1 MGAEA
6 KPGPSQ
12 KARAWR
18 APPLRRLLVFD
29 VLARTRSLRAA
40 ALELDLTPERLR
52 RRISELEAEIG
63 TPLIRCEGDTV
74 LLSTNGQN
82 FFSAIGPEIAA
93 INRIWRESRTA
104 DSRSLVV
111 SASPINMS
119 MWLGPRLARWT
130 AERPRFRV
138 LTAGRGSGHGFGAE
152 GEDVV
157 FTPAPFSTD
166 PREVAHVVTAHMVCV
181 GAGTHSGERSAGLPA
196 RVKLLDPARGPA
208 NKSIWD
214 LWFRSRGVERLATQ
228 EILPTDDLLV
238 RQCAILGQG
247 VALLSLAS
255 VRDDLADGRLR
266 ILDNRT
272 LRFRYYLRWRPELAP
287 SPALQSLLDFLLEEG
302 RRHEAEETGLLS
314 AYALDGGSG

>member
-63 TPLIRCEGDTV
+63 TPLIRFEGDTV

-104 DSRSLVV
+104 EAAAELSLSQSAV
-111 SASPINMS
+111 SQTLRRVEIG
-119 MWLGPRLARWT
+119 LGQRLLI
-130 AERPRFRV
+130 V
-138 LTAGRGSGHGFGAE
+138 SH
-152 GEDVV
+152 
-157 FTPAPFSTD
+157 
-166 PREVAHVVTAHMVCV
+166 HVV
-181 GAGTHSGERSAGLPA
+181 
-196 RVKLLDPARGPA
+196 
-208 NKSIWD
+208 
-214 LWFRSRGVERLATQ
+214 
-228 EILPTDDLLV
+228 
-238 RQCAILGQG
+238 
-247 VALLSLAS
+247 
-255 VRDDLADGRLR
+255 
-266 ILDNRT
+266 
-272 LRFRYYLRWRPELAP
+272 
-287 SPALQSLLDFLLEEG
+287 
-302 RRHEAEETGLLS
+302 
-314 AYALDGGSG
+314 